1 LNAKDNLTHD
11 QRTYIHWMILQLII
25 NIHKNS
31 IIEKYKLIYFL
42 VFSGFFGNGNFKP
55 IGLQGKLQAYYY
67 KPTDYH
73 LWDHEPTDKQI
84 LKILKI

>member
-1 LNAKDNLTHD
+1 LDD
-11 QRTYIHWMILQLII
+11 S
-25 NIHKNS
+25 S
-31 IIEKYKLIYFL
+31 IDYKYTQEFHNRKIWTDIFL

-84 LKILKI
+84 LKIIKI